1 MTVSSTPCSRSAPA
15 SPARRRLLAAA
26 VLLAAGLP
34 SRPRAAEPTLYVR
47 AADLSLATD
56 GWYLDAAFQLVLG
69 DVLEDALAKG
79 VALTFVIEFAL
90 RAERWY
96 LWDKTV
102 AEFEQSYRLTYN
114 TLTRQYRVSAGALSQ
129 SVDSLA
135 EALALLSQVRGRF
148 VAPRDQLEARREYT
162 AHLRMRLDT
171 TALPKPFQ
179 LNAIASKGWTLASE
193 WHRWA
198 VRP

>member
-1 MTVSSTPCSRSAPA
+1 MTVSSTPCSRSTPA
-15 SPARRRLLAAA
+15 EPARRRVLAAA

-34 SRPRAAEPTLYVR
+34 LRVGAAEAALYVR
-47 AADLSLATD
+47 TADVSVAAD

-79 VALTFVIEFAL
+79 VALTFVTEFAL

-96 LWDKTV
+96 MWDRTV
-102 AEFEQSYRLTYN
+102 AEFEQGYRLTFN
-114 TLTRQYRVSAGALSQ
+114 TLTRQYRVAAGALTQ
-129 SVDSLA
+129 NVDSLA
-135 EALALLSQVRGRF
+135 EALSLLSQVRSRF
-148 VAPRDQLEARREYT
+148 IIGRDQLEAGREYT
-162 AHLRMRLDT
+162 ARLRMRLDT

-179 LNAIASKGWTLASE
+179 LNAIASKGWNLASE
-193 WHRWA
+193 WHRWT

>member
-1 MTVSSTPCSRSAPA
+1 MTVSSTPCSRSTPA
-15 SPARRRLLAAA
+15 ERARRRVLAAA

-34 SRPRAAEPTLYVR
+34 LRVGAAEPALYVR
-47 AADLSLATD
+47 TADVSVAAD

-79 VALTFVIEFAL
+79 VALTFVTEFAL

-96 LWDKTV
+96 MWDRTV
-102 AEFEQSYRLTYN
+102 AEFEQGYRLTFN
-114 TLTRQYRVSAGALSQ
+114 TLTRQYRVAAGALTQ
-129 SVDSLA
+129 NVDSLA
-135 EALALLSQVRGRF
+135 EALSLLSQVRSRF
-148 VAPRDQLEARREYT
+148 IIGRDQLEAGREYT
-162 AHLRMRLDT
+162 ARLRMRLDT

-179 LNAIASKGWTLASE
+179 LNAIASKGWNLASD
-193 WHRWA
+193 WHRWT